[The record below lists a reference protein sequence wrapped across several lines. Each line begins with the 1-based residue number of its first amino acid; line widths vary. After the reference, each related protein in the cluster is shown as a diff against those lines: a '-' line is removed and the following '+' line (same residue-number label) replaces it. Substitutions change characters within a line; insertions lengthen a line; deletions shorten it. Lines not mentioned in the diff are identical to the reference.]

1 VSLTQTKNEK
11 KCLNRIIALSGL
23 PHLFFA
29 FEFCFISS
37 IPCNKGSVSMLC
49 KTLGFLIN
57 FYWGANNQNM
67 LDYILKIELIK
78 AVQYFKY
85 LN

>member
-1 VSLTQTKNEK
+1 
-11 KCLNRIIALSGL
+11 
-23 PHLFFA
+23 
-29 FEFCFISS
+29 
-37 IPCNKGSVSMLC
+37 MLC

-57 FYWGANNQNM
+57 FYWVANNQNM

-78 AVQYFKY
+78 AVQYCKY

>member
-1 VSLTQTKNEK
+1 
-11 KCLNRIIALSGL
+11 
-23 PHLFFA
+23 
-29 FEFCFISS
+29 
-37 IPCNKGSVSMLC
+37 MLC

-57 FYWGANNQNM
+57 FYWVAINQNR

-78 AVQYFKY
+78 LVRYFKY